1 MKSSVHGNNTSDKL
15 LIMNNK
21 FWRKNFF
28 RFLKEEGVYGEWV
41 YNIYEQHPIWD
52 KKFWEYRWKYE
63 LLSEK
68 NHCEEGIN
76 YAFCWADTIQGHG
89 FWSALNYKWVN
100 KARITLRMRQ
110 C

>member
-1 MKSSVHGNNTSDKL
+1 
-15 LIMNNK
+15 MNSK
-21 FWRKNFF
+21 FWRKKFF
-28 RFLKEEGVYGEWV
+28 RFLKEKGVYGEWV

-68 NHCEEGIN
+68 YHCEEGIN
-76 YAFCWADTIQGHG
+76 FAFCWADTKQGHE
-89 FWSALNYKWVN
+89 FWSALNSKWVN

>member
-1 MKSSVHGNNTSDKL
+1 MTWKESFL
-15 LIMNNK
+15 
-21 FWRKNFF
+21 

-52 KKFWEYRWKYE
+52 NIFWESIWKNE

-76 YAFCWADTIQGHG
+76 YAFYWSDTIQGHD
-89 FWSALNYKWVN
+89 FWSKIDGEWKYKCRNSVY
-100 KARITLRMRQ
+100 KI
-110 C
+110 

>member
-1 MKSSVHGNNTSDKL
+1 MTWKESFL
-15 LIMNNK
+15 
-21 FWRKNFF
+21 

-52 KKFWEYRWKYE
+52 NSFWESIWKNE

-76 YAFCWADTIQGHG
+76 YAFYWSDTTQGHD
-89 FWSALNYKWVN
+89 FWSKIDDEWKDKFCNSVYK
-100 KARITLRMRQ
+100 I
-110 C
+110 

>member
-1 MKSSVHGNNTSDKL
+1 
-15 LIMNNK
+15 MNNK

-52 KKFWEYRWKYE
+52 NEFWEKMWE
-63 LLSEK
+63 NEVLSEENK
-68 NHCEEGIN
+68 CIEGID
-76 YAFCWADTIQGHG
+76 YAFCWAYTKQGHE
-89 FWSALNYKWVN
+89 FWSALNSKWVN
-100 KARITLRMRQ
+100 KAKITLRMRQ